1 MDHRALY
8 RDYHKPIYHTCL
20 RILRSPM
27 DAEEC
32 MQDAFVKLFTG
43 RKMHFISNKA
53 CYAWLR
59 KVALRGAI
67 DRLRSLDFQMSQHAE
82 TIDSKV
88 IGDTSAGEG
97 AEWSKFLEEE
107 GDDARKV
114 RIIKDRL
121 EALPSGYRTI
131 LSLYLFEGYDF
142 NEIAEITKLQPATVR
157 SQYSRGRKRLQEEIQ
172 KIWKS

>member
-1 MDHRALY
+1 
-8 RDYHKPIYHTCL
+8 
-20 RILRSPM
+20 M

-88 IGDTSAGEG
+88 IGDTSRE
-97 AEWSKFLEEE
+97 
-107 GDDARKV
+107 KV
-114 RIIKDRL
+114 RNGQSFWRKKGMMPERCVSLKIGWKPF
-121 EALPSGYRTI
+121 LPDI
-131 LSLYLFEGYDF
+131 EPF
-142 NEIAEITKLQPATVR
+142 
-157 SQYSRGRKRLQEEIQ
+157 
-172 KIWKS
+172 